1 MLWCDMSK
9 LYSKKGVKFVII
21 ISKERQTDKEDN
33 LEMTS
38 TYKGYKKERSG
49 NENRKGEKERWEKG
63 DCLYSQHSN
72 AMGQANRHYII
83 IKQ

>member
-1 MLWCDMSK
+1 M
-9 LYSKKGVKFVII
+9 KFVI

-38 TYKGYKKERSG
+38 TYKGYKKG
-49 NENRKGEKERWEKG
+49 RWEKG

-83 IKQ
+83 KQ